1 MKKDIKGI
9 VAMNSIRGGCGD
21 HDRRLRHDNP
31 AMFSFVGIDF
41 RAIAGAKNVAV
52 ERNETFIVDK

>member
-1 MKKDIKGI
+1 
-9 VAMNSIRGGCGD
+9 MNSIRGGCGD